1 MADPTTGRNE
11 ACSKNNSLAAEQK
24 GNLSAIAARKTKIVA
39 TIGPASRS
47 PEKLRELIL
56 AGVAVFR
63 LNFSHG
69 SYEEHLETLQRIRS
83 ISAELAIPVGVLQD
97 LAGPKIRITPLN
109 EESPVLADNS
119 ETVLSLASHYS
130 GKDRLSSARLIL
142 VESVDP
148 AKVTRVGDHVLL
160 ADGNIGL
167 IVTEV
172 HATQV
177 VCKVIKGGKLRSRV
191 GIAFP
196 DGVVDLP
203 ATTEKDMRD
212 FQWGIENQVDY
223 VAISF
228 VQTAEDL
235 RRLRRVLV
243 EKGEDLRLIAKI
255 ERKVALDN
263 IESILDEA
271 DGVMVARGDLGL
283 ELPLEQVPHVQ
294 RNLIKSANNRGL
306 PVIVATQMLS
316 SMVTSIRP
324 TRAEATDVAFAV
336 LSGSDAVMLSEE
348 TAIGEH
354 PVDCVEYL
362 GKIASEAEKYLP
374 IGEATLASIRNI
386 ETRLVV
392 ADSIAFAASA
402 AAIKAHSVAIISCTT
417 SGTSARLVSKYRPEQ
432 PIFAVSTVDKSL
444 RRMALYWGVIP
455 LKVSAPSDSKDEI
468 LSALLSVQ
476 KLARFEPGSLAVVT
490 GSGVVQTVGATNV
503 LEVRSLPS
511 VF

>member
-1 MADPTTGRNE
+1 M
-11 ACSKNNSLAAEQK
+11 
-24 GNLSAIAARKTKIVA
+24 
-39 TIGPASRS
+39 
-47 PEKLRELIL
+47 
-56 AGVAVFR
+56 FR

-69 SYEEHLETLQRIRS
+69 SYDEHKETLDTIRE
-83 ISAELAIPVGVLQD
+83 ISSELAMPVGVLQD
-97 LAGPKIRITPLN
+97 LAGPKIRITPLS
-109 EESPVLADNS
+109 EESADLMDNS
-119 ETVLSLASHYS
+119 ETELHLSANFPVEE
-130 GKDRLSSARLIL
+130 RLSSAQRILI
-142 VESVDP
+142 ESVDP
-148 AKVTRVGDHVLL
+148 TKVTRAGDRVLL

-167 IVTEV
+167 EVKEV
-172 HATQV
+172 HATHV
-177 VCKVIKGGKLRSRV
+177 ICRIIKGGRLRSRV

-203 ATTEKDMRD
+203 ATTEKDMKD
-212 FQWGIENQVDY
+212 FHWGIKHEVDY

-243 EKGEDLRLIAKI
+243 EKGEDIRLIAKI

-294 RNLIKSANNRGL
+294 RSLIKACNNRGL

-354 PVDCVEYL
+354 PVECVTYL
-362 GKIASEAEKYLP
+362 GKIAAEAEKFLP
-374 IGEATLASIRNI
+374 QGESTLAIRGLENK
-386 ETRLVV
+386 LLV
-392 ADSIAFAASA
+392 ADSIAFAACA
-402 AAIKAHSVAIISCTT
+402 AAIKSDSVAIISCTT

-432 PIFAVSTVDKSL
+432 PIFAVSTIEKSL
-444 RRMALYWGVIP
+444 RRMTLYWGVIP
-455 LKVSAPSDSKDEI
+455 LKVSPPTDSKDEI
-468 LSALLSVQ
+468 LGALLSVQ
-476 KLARFEPGSLAVVT
+476 KTARFEPHSLAVVT
-490 GSGVVQTVGATNV
+490 GSGVVQTIGATNV
-503 LEVRSLPS
+503 LEVRELPAT
-511 VF
+511 F